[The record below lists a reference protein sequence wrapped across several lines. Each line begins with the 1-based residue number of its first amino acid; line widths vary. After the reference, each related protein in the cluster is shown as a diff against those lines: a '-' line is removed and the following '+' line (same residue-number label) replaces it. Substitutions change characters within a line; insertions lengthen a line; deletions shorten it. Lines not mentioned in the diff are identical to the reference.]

1 MEELILVQPGVC
13 VCLSGAPTLQSGNL
27 GAVLVQLL
35 LGLGPGPLRYKE
47 IHSIA
52 VESLTP

>member
-35 LGLGPGPLRYKE
+35 LGLGPGPLRHKE